1 MKNQDLV
8 RTLLCLL
15 LILLQPP
22 STLLADTLR
31 GAFDAAGPGQGFD
44 KLVILEPGRLYT
56 GGLLVGP
63 LLIPETGTFDSGK
76 GLDLRIVGNGAVLDL
91 KGGQICI
98 SYCDNRLEIEDC
110 VVLNGNIRFR
120 GMDWEPGHIPQG
132 RVDQVT
138 FYAPH
143 DYGVRI
149 QGCGPGI
156 VVQRNLFV
164 DARDTGPDW
173 VYHNAFPFEWI
184 YTGLNV
190 ALSTYGMAAIEDN
203 WSFHGDEE
211 INASSLHHF
220 GFL

>member
-1 MKNQDLV
+1 M
-8 RTLLCLL
+8 RPLLCLL
-15 LILLQPP
+15 LILIQPATVLQ
-22 STLLADTLR
+22 ADTLR

-44 KLVILEPGRLYT
+44 KLVILESGRLYT
-56 GGLLVGP
+56 GGLLIGP
-63 LLIPETGTFDSGK
+63 LLIPETGVFDSGK
-76 GLDLRIVGNGAVLDL
+76 GLDLRIIGNGAVLDL
-91 KGGQICI
+91 RGGQICI

-120 GMDWEPGHIPQG
+120 GIDWEPGHIPQG
-132 RVDQVT
+132 TVSQVT

-149 QGCGPGI
+149 QGCGDGI
-156 VVQRNLFV
+156 AVERNLFV

-173 VYHNAFPFEWI
+173 VYHNSFPFDWI

-190 ALSTYGMAAIEDN
+190 AMSTHGMPTMTEN
-203 WSFHGDEE
+203 WSFHGDPE
-211 INASSLHHF
+211 INSSPLRHF